1 MSFSISSVRPL
12 ARPKVQMEDLDL
24 HIKQKNRLKWHYL
37 RATIPSNLLEKYSP
51 HAILAAVDGC
61 YGLTDQELGE
71 VDELAKMVAG
81 VRGFK
86 LMRLGRSNHFV
97 GLVRRERKR
106 LRLDEEEKIKTEPL
120 TSAPAE
126 HGHQLRDSRAGEQ
139 QPTGNC
145 GWQHSGNPALAYQ
158 RRLHHEPQLA
168 DAAAGG
174 MGSMPG
180 ECDDERTRLEIPRC
194 RKSTTNTSHSGT
206 ASPTSQLLH
215 RPGYPREHVGGQRRA
230 ATAVHHAASG
240 KARRMGER
248 KRLPNPLQA
257 RHDDHAVEEDHS
269 QVNLQH
275 PRKDPRLVGRANR
288 RRLPHNHP
296 VYHSSSL

>member
-1 MSFSISSVRPL
+1 
-12 ARPKVQMEDLDL
+12 MEDLDL

-37 RATIPSNLLEKYSP
+37 RATIPPNLLEKYSP

-61 YGLTDQELGE
+61 YGLTDQELEE

-86 LMRLGRSNHFV
+86 LMRLGRSNRFV

-120 TSAPAE
+120 TSAPVE
-126 HGHQLRDSRAGEQ
+126 YGHQLRDDRTGEQ
-139 QPTGNC
+139 QPSGGS

-168 DAAAGG
+168 DAPARGVGG
-174 MGSMPG
+174 VPG
-180 ECDDERTRLEIPRC
+180 EHHNERAQLGLSDPRTRPSATSC
-194 RKSTTNTSHSGT
+194 NSHSRT
-206 ASPTSQLLH
+206 ASLTSNMLH
-215 RPGYPREHVGGQRRA
+215 RPGHPGEHVSGQRRA
-230 ATAVHHAASG
+230 ATAVHHGASG
-240 KARRMGER
+240 KANSPSLGARR
-248 KRLPNPLQA
+248 RLPSALQA

-269 QVNLQH
+269 EVDLQH
-275 PRKDPRLVGRANR
+275 SRKDPRLMGRPDR
-288 RRLPHNHP
+288 RRLPNNHP